1 MDLRDAISSQI
12 NFDVPAGEPA
22 DGLFE
27 LEDGVFGVA
36 LARYPSVWCTVLD
49 VSSPPDG
56 WSGGRAFPTE
66 LLIAHCSPGWFSRRH
81 ETRNWLR
88 WPRSKFRYFETAD
101 GSGVRMCFF
110 PRQLVECERVP
121 ALTQLHVNVA
131 LGGLKRGDVLRLA
144 GTVVHLAQLADDMG
158 LMGLQLDHNGAT
170 ATMGG
175 EDCPWLMVES
185 VDVFRDWPD
194 GPVDIERPFDALG
207 KYLAVQ
213 APHLLADVPDE
224 QKQKLLTG

>member
-1 MDLRDAISSQI
+1 MDLREAITSQI

-36 LARYPSVWCTVLD
+36 LARYPTIWCTVLD

-81 ETRNWLR
+81 ETRNWMR
-88 WPRSKFRYFETAD
+88 WPRSQFRYFETAD
-101 GSGVRMCFF
+101 GSGVRMCFL
-110 PRQLVECERVP
+110 PPQIVECERVP
-121 ALTQLHVNVA
+121 LFTQLHVNVA
-131 LGGLKRGDVLRLA
+131 VGGLKRGDVLRFS
-144 GTVVHLAQLADDMG
+144 GTAVHLAELDDAG
-158 LMGLQLDHNGAT
+158 ELQLDRNGAT
-170 ATMGG
+170 DRLGTS
-175 EDCPWLMVES
+175 ECPWFMIES
-185 VDVFRDWPD
+185 LDVFKNWPSGQVNAD
-194 GPVDIERPFDALG
+194 RPFDALG

-213 APHLLADVPDE
+213 APHLLAGVREE